1 MQISEKIL
9 TEEND
14 KELGNMN
21 RERRHN
27 IEVIIRK
34 FRNVL
39 EELECERNDEERIF
53 ENIPE
58 NLQGSLRGEE
68 SQEAIEIMND
78 AIAAIE
84 EAMEMLASI

>member
-1 MQISEKIL
+1 
-9 TEEND
+9 
-14 KELGNMN
+14 MN

-27 IEVIIRK
+27 IAVIIRK
-34 FRNVL
+34 FRNIL
-39 EELECERNDEERIF
+39 EELECERNNEERVF
-53 ENIPE
+53 DNIPE

-68 SQEAIEIMND
+68 SQEAIEIMDD

>member
-1 MQISEKIL
+1 
-9 TEEND
+9 
-14 KELGNMN
+14 MN

-27 IEVIIRK
+27 IAVIIRK
-34 FRNVL
+34 FRNIL
-39 EELECERNDEERIF
+39 EELECERNNEERVF
-53 ENIPE
+53 DNIPE

-68 SQEAIEIMND
+68 SQEAIEIMGD

>member
-1 MQISEKIL
+1 
-9 TEEND
+9 
-14 KELGNMN
+14 MN

-27 IEVIIRK
+27 IVVIVRK
-34 FRNVL
+34 FRNIL

-78 AIAAIE
+78 VIAAIE